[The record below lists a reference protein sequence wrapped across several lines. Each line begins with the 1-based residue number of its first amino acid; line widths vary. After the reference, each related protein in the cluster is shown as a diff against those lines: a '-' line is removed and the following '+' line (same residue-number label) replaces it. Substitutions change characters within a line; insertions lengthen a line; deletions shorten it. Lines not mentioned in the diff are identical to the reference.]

1 MPNIKDAP
9 PQSVQRDLDA
19 LNAALDAQI
28 PPKRDQQNLLIA
40 SWNIRAF
47 ASLTRK
53 WTATGNDSPKRDLRG
68 LRTIIDIVSRF
79 DVVAVQELSGN
90 LRALR
95 DMMSYLGDDWSFL
108 MTDVT
113 AGDAGN
119 RERMAFIFDRR
130 RVQPSG
136 LAAEIVI
143 PPEWIDGTH
152 DDAIGENALREQFAR
167 TPYAVSFKAGK
178 QTFILVTLHVKYGDS
193 SRDRVAELT
202 GIARWLRSWA
212 DQANRWHHNLL
223 TLGDF
228 NIDRQGD
235 ALWQAFTST
244 GLTVPADLNNV
255 KRTLFSDDDEPNL
268 EKFYDQIAWFESGGN
283 RIKLNLE
290 YVKGG
295 GFDFLPFI
303 YTDTDLT
310 KNGKSFRVSDHY
322 PLWVEFKL

>member
-1 MPNIKDAP
+1 MPTILTTP
-9 PQSVQRDLDA
+9 PAYVQADLDS

-28 PPKRDQQNLLIA
+28 PAKVDGQNLLIA

-53 WTATGNDSPKRDLRG
+53 WTAVSGDSPTRDLRG
-68 LRTIIDIVSRF
+68 LRAICDIVSRF
-79 DVVAVQELSGN
+79 DVVAIQELKGD

-95 DMMSYLGDDWSFL
+95 DMLRFLGDDWSFL

-113 AGDAGN
+113 AGAAGN
-119 RERMAFIFDRR
+119 NERMAFVFDRR

-143 PPEWIDGTH
+143 SPEWIANNSGAGVGD
-152 DDAIGENALREQFAR
+152 NALREQFAR
-167 TPYAVSFKAGK
+167 TPYAVSFRAGK
-178 QTFILVTLHVKYGDS
+178 QTFILVTLHVKYGNS
-193 SRDRVAELT
+193 SAERIAELA
-202 GIARWLRSWA
+202 GIAQWLRSWA

-244 GLTVPADLNNV
+244 GLSAPADLNTV
-255 KRTLFSDDDEPNL
+255 KRTLFSDDQNPQQD
-268 EKFYDQIAWFESGGN
+268 KFYDQIAWFETGS
-283 RIKLNLE
+283 RKIRLTMD
-290 YVKGG
+290 YVRGG
-295 GFDFLPFI
+295 GFDFLPHI
-303 YTDTDLT
+303 YTNTQLS
-310 KNGKSFRVSDHY
+310 KNSKSFRVSDHY
-322 PLWVEFKL
+322 PLWVEFNL